1 MKVRCPTSSCK
12 AAFEFPPP
20 KKEKKKLLISYR
32 EREEEDPEVAAF
44 TEQMQKTNTWKVDFK
59 VSKVQSK
66 DYSVQLLSGNVKG
79 KKKQTAPQ
87 EGNNHKALHDE
98 RR

>member
-1 MKVRCPTSSCK
+1 MKVRCTTSSCK

-44 TEQMQKTNTWKVDFK
+44 TEQM
-59 VSKVQSK
+59 
-66 DYSVQLLSGNVKG
+66 
-79 KKKQTAPQ
+79 
-87 EGNNHKALHDE
+87 
-98 RR
+98 

>member
-20 KKEKKKLLISYR
+20 KKEKKKLLITCR

-44 TEQMQKTNTWKVDFK
+44 AEQM
-59 VSKVQSK
+59 
-66 DYSVQLLSGNVKG
+66 
-79 KKKQTAPQ
+79 
-87 EGNNHKALHDE
+87 
-98 RR
+98 